1 MIPATRLYLYKPTFS
16 LFKKFTF
23 LRKVILITFNNRNIV
38 RNIVI
43 ILCLAFLLIMGS
55 FKPAG
60 KALYLVDKVVI
71 DAGHGGKDP
80 GTHGIYSQEKTIAL
94 KIAKELG
101 RIINENLKDV
111 EVIYTRS
118 NDKFVELED
127 RAMVAN
133 EKDADVFIS
142 IHCNAVPSNKERIYG
157 TETYV
162 MGLHT
167 EEGNF
172 EITKRE
178 NSVILMEENYEE
190 RYEGFDPESP
200 ESLILFSLYQNAFIE
215 NSLHLAE
222 NVEDQFKN
230 RVGRNSRGVR
240 QAGFWVLWRTSMPS
254 VLIEVGYLSNPTE
267 EKYLNDELGQVYLA
281 SGIYRALRD
290 YKDEIESNN

>member
-1 MIPATRLYLYKPTFS
+1 
-16 LFKKFTF
+16 
-23 LRKVILITFNNRNIV
+23 
-38 RNIVI
+38 
-43 ILCLAFLLIMGS
+43 MGS

-60 KALYLVDKVVI
+60 KALYTVEKVVI

-80 GTHGIYSQEKTIAL
+80 GTHGLFSQEKTVAL

-101 RIINENLKDV
+101 RIIEDNLKDV
-111 EVIYTRS
+111 QVIYTRS
-118 NDKFVELED
+118 SDSFVELED
-127 RAMVAN
+127 RAMIAN
-133 EKDADVFIS
+133 NNDADVFIS
-142 IHCNAVPSNKERIYG
+142 IHCNSVPGNKERIYG

-162 MGLHT
+162 MGAHV

-200 ESLILFSLYQNAFIE
+200 ESLILFSLYQNAYIE
-215 NSLHLAE
+215 NSLDLAE
-222 NVEDQFKN
+222 KVEDQFEK
-230 RVGRNSRGVR
+230 RVGRHSRGVR

-254 VLIEVGYLSNPTE
+254 ILIEVGYLSNPNE
-267 EKYLNDELGQVYLA
+267 EKYLNNDLGQVYLA

-290 YKDEIESNN
+290 YKNDIESNN

>member
-1 MIPATRLYLYKPTFS
+1 M
-16 LFKKFTF
+16 
-23 LRKVILITFNNRNIV
+23 RKVILITFNNRNIV

-43 ILCLAFLLIMGS
+43 IPCLAFLLIMGS
-55 FKPAG
+55 FKPTG
-60 KALYLVDKVVI
+60 KVLYTVNKVVI

-80 GTHGIYSQEKTIAL
+80 GTHGLFSQEKSVAL
-94 KIAKELG
+94 KIARELG
-101 RIINENLKDV
+101 RIIKENLKDV
-111 EVIYTRS
+111 EIIYTRT
-118 NDKFVELED
+118 NDTFVELED
-127 RAMVAN
+127 RAIIAN
-133 EKDADVFIS
+133 KNDADVFIS
-142 IHCNAVPSNKERIYG
+142 IHCNAVPANKERIYG

-222 NVEDQFKN
+222 NVEDQFGK

-254 VLIEVGYLSNPTE
+254 ILVEVGYLSNPGE

-290 YKDEIESNN
+290 YKNEIESNN

>member
-1 MIPATRLYLYKPTFS
+1 LYKPTFS

-43 ILCLAFLLIMGS
+43 IPCLAFLLIMGS
-55 FKPAG
+55 FKPTG
-60 KALYLVDKVVI
+60 KALYTVNKVVI

-80 GTHGIYSQEKTIAL
+80 GTHGLFSQEKSIAL
-94 KIAKELG
+94 KIARELG
-101 RIINENLKDV
+101 RIIKENLKDV
-111 EVIYTRS
+111 DVIYTRS
-118 NDKFVELED
+118 NDTFVELED
-127 RAMVAN
+127 RAMIAN
-133 EKDADVFIS
+133 KNDADVFIS
-142 IHCNAVPSNKERIYG
+142 IHCNAVPANKERIYG

-200 ESLILFSLYQNAFIE
+200 ESLILFSLYQNAYIE

-222 NVEDQFKN
+222 NVEDQFDK

-254 VLIEVGYLSNPTE
+254 ILVEVGYLSNPGE

-290 YKDEIESNN
+290 YKNEIESNN

>member
-1 MIPATRLYLYKPTFS
+1 MIPPTHLYLYKPTFS

-23 LRKVILITFNNRNIV
+23 LRKVILITFNNRDIV

-43 ILCLAFLLIMGS
+43 ILCLAFFMILGS

-60 KALYLVDKVVI
+60 KALYKVDKVVI

-80 GTHGIYSQEKTIAL
+80 GTHGLFSKEKNISL

-101 RIINENLKDV
+101 RIIKENLKDV
-111 EVIYTRS
+111 DVIYTRT
-118 NDKFVELED
+118 NDTFVELED

-133 EKDADVFIS
+133 KNDADVFIS
-142 IHCNAVPSNKERIYG
+142 IHCNAVPANKDRIYG

-172 EITKRE
+172 EIAKRE
-178 NSVILMEENYEE
+178 NSVILMEDNYEE
-190 RYEGFDPESP
+190 RYEGFDPGSP
-200 ESLILFSLYQNAFIE
+200 ESLILFSLYQNAYIE
-215 NSLHLAE
+215 NSLNLAE
-222 NVEDQFKN
+222 RVEEQFGK

-254 VLIEVGYLSNPTE
+254 ILVEVGYLSNPNE
-267 EKYLNDELGQVYLA
+267 EKYLNDDLGQVYLA